1 MALFKT
7 MGAKRLTLTIYIL
20 GDSLK
25 SVLISNLIAFPFAY
39 FTLRA
44 TTSVF

>member
-7 MGAKRLTLTIYIL
+7 MGANKISLMMYIL
-20 GDSLK
+20 GDSFK

-39 FTLRA
+39 GILRL
-44 TTSVF
+44 TT